1 MSDAAARATPP
12 DPRQTIRPDA
22 DYNSASITVL
32 RGLEAV
38 RKRPGHVHRRHR

>member
-1 MSDAAARATPP
+1 MSDAAARAEP
-12 DPRQTIRPDA
+12 DPPEHGENGQAPS

-38 RKRPGHVHRRHR
+38 RLSLIHI